1 MLSLHAKSQA
11 KAGRVDRSAPPP
23 RSAALR
29 HRRRAVRAIWTPSLL
44 RRLLRHRGVRS
55 VLCLGAVGFAFAS
68 VNAERD
74 ALLAQRAAWESTVDV
89 VEVVRFI
96 PAGGEVSA
104 SAVRVVERPAAVVPD
119 GALDAI
125 PVDALAAV
133 DLVPGE
139 IMLARRVRRA
149 GEGLL
154 PAGTVAI
161 TIKILSEPLLIE
173 PGSLVDLWVADGA
186 NFSGRVVTRGVTVLE
201 VSGQSLT
208 VAVRT
213 DDVEDVVVASL
224 RPLVVIRR

>member
-74 ALLAQRAAWESTVDV
+74 ALRAQRAAWESTVDV